1 MALELLVVPDRL
13 ADAVELLPVVEH
25 VVDGDPAG
33 RGGGG
38 EGLEEAGV
46 GELEEGDPLQPLE
59 GGGQRLGAAGH
70 DVDRDLHD
78 PLLQPVLRAPFV
90 VPPAPVDE
98 DHRHAARARAR
109 ASWVGR
115 CPSLSRSWV
124 PEKIATT
131 RPAPPARTRASKWRR
146 SARGSGAS
154 AAGRRPGRPPSPLPG
169 GLGPCRIAGAEQ
181 LADGA
186 PAEPVDLAAAGPLGE
201 DAAHQAPEARDEAIG
216 ERALDGGQPAVEVAP
231 LGEDQVALLAQGRAL
246 AVERL
251 EPLGELPLLGRRG
264 PRPRRAL
271 PADAPPAPA
280 PPLGLPF
287 ALLAGGEL
295 GVALV
300 EQEPAADLPL
310 GGVGAQPGEG
320 ALDLEEPGPQGG
332 IVGGRVSFMTSL
344 SRGRKVRR
352 RSSQRVRQR
361 SIPNPWTVASPCR
374 ARRSRSS
381 GSRISRST
389 APRRAPASGSIS
401 RPL

>member
-1 MALELLVVPDRL
+1 MA
-13 ADAVELLPVVEH
+13 
-25 VVDGDPAG
+25 GFS
-33 RGGGG
+33 RG
-38 EGLEEAGV
+38 APH
-46 GELEEGDPLQPLE
+46 PL
-59 GGGQRLGAAGH
+59 
-70 DVDRDLHD
+70 
-78 PLLQPVLRAPFV
+78 
-90 VPPAPVDE
+90 
-98 DHRHAARARAR
+98 
-109 ASWVGR
+109 
-115 CPSLSRSWV
+115 
-124 PEKIATT
+124 
-131 RPAPPARTRASKWRR
+131 
-146 SARGSGAS
+146 
-154 AAGRRPGRPPSPLPG
+154 LPG
-169 GLGPCRIAGAEQ
+169 GLGPHRIAGAEQ
-181 LADGA
+181 LAHGA
-186 PAEPVDLAAAGPLGE
+186 PAEPVDPAAAGPLGK
-201 DAAHQAPEARDEAIG
+201 DAAHQAPEARDEAVG
-216 ERALDGGQPAVEVAP
+216 ERALDGGQPAVEVAA

-251 EPLGELPLLGRRG
+251 QPLGELPLLGGEGLARG
-264 PRPRRAL
+264 ARFPQAL
-271 PADAPPAPA
+271 P
-280 PPLGLPF
+280 GLPF

-300 EQEPAADLPL
+300 EQQPAADLPL

-332 IVGGRVSFMTSL
+332 RSGGRVWSMTSL